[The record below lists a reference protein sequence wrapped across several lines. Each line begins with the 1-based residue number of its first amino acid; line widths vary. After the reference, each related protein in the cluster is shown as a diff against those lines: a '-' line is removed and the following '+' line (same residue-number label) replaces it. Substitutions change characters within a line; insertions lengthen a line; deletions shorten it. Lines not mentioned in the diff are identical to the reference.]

1 MGVAVTNRP
10 HPRKTHPGKTHRE
23 KRGHRRIVSTARAWR
38 VALLAGAT
46 LALPVGDFAE
56 PQSSGQPTI
65 SIAALSAEPAAQVP
79 FRIRIGPEEAI
90 PTSSFVRVKG
100 LPSMAALSDGHS
112 IAPGSWA
119 IPLGALTG
127 LKLTLPEKT
136 AGRFDVIVTLVGTD
150 GSVIDEARTTLVVQ
164 GQGVTTVS
172 PVPKAAPPPAAPAV
186 AALSNPPR
194 SPSPGERAEGGGRTS
209 TTVALAPSGKE
220 RERAVKLFRE
230 GNGHVAQG
238 NISAARLVYELAAE
252 AGLGSAAMALAGTY
266 DAAELMRLNVRGI
279 QADAREAK
287 RWYER
292 ARELGETEA
301 EQRLRL
307 LGSK

>member
-1 MGVAVTNRP
+1 MTDRP
-10 HPRKTHPGKTHRE
+10 HPRKT
-23 KRGHRRIVSTARAWR
+23 GHRRFVSTDRVWR
-38 VALLAGAT
+38 VALLAGAVLT
-46 LALPVGDFAE
+46 LPVGDIAE

-65 SIAALSAEPAAQVP
+65 SIAALSVEPAAQVP

-90 PTSSFVRVKG
+90 PRSSFVRVKG

-119 IPLGALTG
+119 IPLGALSG

-136 AGRFDVIVTLVGTD
+136 AGRFEVIVTLVGTD
-150 GSVIDEARTTLVVQ
+150 GSVIDEARTTLVIQRQ
-164 GQGVTTVS
+164 GITTVS

-186 AALSNPPR
+186 AAYANPTQ
-194 SPSPGERAEGGGRTS
+194 PSPPGGRAEGAGRS
-209 TTVALAPSGKE
+209 TTIVALAPSGKE
-220 RERAVKLFRE
+220 RERALKLFKE

-252 AGLGSAAMALAGTY
+252 VGLGSAAMALAGTY
-266 DAAELMRLNVRGI
+266 DAVELTRLNVRGV
-279 QADAREAK
+279 QADTREAK

-292 ARELGETEA
+292 ARDLGEAEA
-301 EQRLRL
+301 EQRLLR
-307 LGSK
+307 LGSR

>member
-1 MGVAVTNRP
+1 MML
-10 HPRKTHPGKTHRE
+10 PG
-23 KRGHRRIVSTARAWR
+23 GN
-38 VALLAGAT
+38 
-46 LALPVGDFAE
+46 FAE

-90 PTSSFVRVKG
+90 PRSSFVRVKG

-127 LKLTLPEKT
+127 LKLTLPERA
-136 AGRFDVIVTLVGTD
+136 AGRFEVVVTLVGTD
-150 GSVIDEARTTLVVQ
+150 GTIIDEAKTTLVVQ

-172 PVPKAAPPPAAPAV
+172 PVPRTAPPAAGPAV
-186 AALSNPPR
+186 AAVASPPR
-194 SPSPGERAEGGGRTS
+194 PPSPGERAEEAGRS
-209 TTVALAPSGKE
+209 TTIVALPPSGRE
-220 RERAVKLFRE
+220 HERALKLFRE
-230 GNGHVAQG
+230 GNAHVAQG

-266 DAAELMRLNVRGI
+266 DAAELLRLNVRGV
-279 QADAREAK
+279 QADTREAK

-292 ARELGETEA
+292 ARELGEA
-301 EQRLRL
+301 AADQRLQR
-307 LGSK
+307 LGSR